1 MALCSLP
8 AHGISSVAF
17 SASSV
22 LFEFLISIDLYSVV
36 TSGLRAWGQKGYFK
50 VSRKTLVHGAVFWA
64 LFGFC
69 PSYIAHLK
77 IWHMGRKRYMTG
89 KNERT
94 QTRAHLFQSHQPHVF
109 LLVTQGPSYFALFML
124 LFELSLIHACSFNDT
139 QHEFFQMVTFLYIVL
154 EIKIRAMGPSTT
166 PLIMDLFLSRAA
178 GPASLPLYLN
188 PHLFSEN

>member
-109 LLVTQGPSYFALFML
+109 LLVTQWAFL
-124 LFELSLIHACSFNDT
+124 LCLIHAALWTQPDT
-139 QHEFFQMVTFLYIVL
+139 RLLFQWYPTRVL
-154 EIKIRAMGPSTT
+154 PDGNI
-166 PLIMDLFLSRAA
+166 
-178 GPASLPLYLN
+178 SL
-188 PHLFSEN
+188 HRSGD